1 MGIRSTISKT
11 ALSALMCSIWLI
23 GVGCGE
29 DPIEPA
35 PSGEVDVSCR
45 VAHESSQAT
54 CTGPQVSEYYCD
66 AFGGEQLESPT
77 TVGSQQPFWTLQ
89 DLQPQSC
96 GYEQYYGLE
105 AFRGTPTMVVLLWA
119 GCGFCQ
125 AQTEKLQ
132 QMHYELKAINVD
144 VHFVIVDRSADNPPI
159 ENLTN
164 RCDFPIFQDEA
175 AINAWGLQDGVKD
188 DFYFY
193 DSSGVLQ
200 NFIPASGDVIL
211 TSYEDPPIDPTSG
224 YTTIKNAV
232 LELVANDGSGSETD
246 TVEVGEDGQ

>member
-1 MGIRSTISKT
+1 MKIRNEMSKILLI
-11 ALSALMCSIWLI
+11 ALICSIWTI
-23 GVGCGE
+23 GGGCGQ
-29 DPIEPA
+29 DPGESVS
-35 PSGEVDVSCR
+35 SGEVDVSCR
-45 VAHESSQAT
+45 VTSESSQEA

-77 TVGSQQPFWTLQ
+77 TIGLQQPFWTLQ

-96 GYEQYYGLE
+96 GFEQYYGLE

-132 QMHYELKAINVD
+132 QMHYELDALNID
-144 VHFVIVDRSADNPPI
+144 VHFVIVDRSSDDPPI

-175 AINAWGLQDGVKD
+175 AINAWGLQGGVKD

-193 DSSGVLQ
+193 DSNGVLQ
-200 NFIPASGDVIL
+200 NFIPATDDVIL
-211 TSYEDPPIDPTSG
+211 SSYEDPPIDPTSG
-224 YTTIKNAV
+224 YTNIKNAV
-232 LELVANDGSGSETD
+232 LALVAAEAENPANAGSDVAADEP
-246 TVEVGEDGQ
+246 